1 MKKKTPDSKT
11 QDPYLDIRNLFALF
25 DQTRDAIVYASELEM
40 RQVNINFSYARV
52 LFILT
57 QEKTG
62 ITNADLAHRIFRKA
76 HTVSTLIIKM
86 EKSGL
91 VKRTRNK
98 KDGKVYITITRK
110 GLDLWDRINDRAI
123 MLTFSALSAAEKE
136 QFRESL
142 VKLRTSVR
150 DLLGLDYKPPFLF

>member
-11 QDPYLDIRNLFALF
+11 QDPYFDTRNLFALF

-57 QEKTG
+57 QEKAG

-123 MLTFSALSAAEKE
+123 MLTFSALSEAEKE